1 MPVLFGIRPTDTARV
16 SVGAATGVTAEVF
29 DAMHLSAFHG
39 RVLNL
44 GDIGAGDKASLQR
57 VRQREWALFH
67 TSRACPDCLAESGG
81 VWQLWW
87 RLGAA
92 AVCPVHRLMLLT
104 ACPGCG
110 MELRQGSV
118 KREVVLSRRQRVD
131 PTRCGNRVTGRL
143 CLYPLVGLPRI
154 AVGHELCA
162 AQIAYLDA
170 AGGRPPPVAGHRV
183 GAVEW
188 GEAFKVV
195 CGLARFAGRNVELPS
210 AVPVPAAAVEAFV
223 ADARQHE
230 LTPMGSA
237 GGYRSMPRT
246 AALAAALLAFTG
258 DILAADSPDGL
269 REALRPLGRAIL
281 VPHPLTRRERP
292 RSWPMPAFLHQA
304 LLSVFPVPEASR
316 TRVPA
321 DVPAAAGGVGRP
333 MGGGLEFRHVPQ
345 VVAIDDYQELI
356 AAWLR
361 TRSALAGRRFA
372 ALALARVCGASSW
385 ESAGAEL
392 QWHDGRAQSVA
403 EQVSRFVVDPRRFWR
418 AIAVLAARLWQRG
431 PIDYD
436 SRRQVLS
443 TLGTVDAAVWAPV
456 FVQHGLELT
465 STGCRASAVW
475 LWAALTCGEVRDA
488 PGFAHPDWSAVSGKG
503 RLQACRRLSNRLPT
517 ALAAELL
524 AFGQAILDSHTVR

>member
-1 MPVLFGIRPTDTARV
+1 
-16 SVGAATGVTAEVF
+16 
-29 DAMHLSAFHG
+29 
-39 RVLNL
+39 
-44 GDIGAGDKASLQR
+44 
-57 VRQREWALFH
+57 
-67 TSRACPDCLAESGG
+67 
-81 VWQLWW
+81 
-87 RLGAA
+87 
-92 AVCPVHRLMLLT
+92 
-104 ACPGCG
+104 
-110 MELRQGSV
+110 
-118 KREVVLSRRQRVD
+118 VLSRRQRID
-131 PTRCGNRVTGRL
+131 PTRCGNRVAGRL
-143 CLYPLVGLPRI
+143 CLYPLVTLPRI

-162 AQIAYLDA
+162 AQIAFLDA
-170 AGGRPPPVAGHRV
+170 AGGRPPPVAGHPV

-230 LTPMGSA
+230 LTPMGRA

-258 DILAADSPDGL
+258 DILAADSAVGL
-269 REALRPLGRAIL
+269 REALRPVGRAIL

-292 RSWPMPAFLHQA
+292 RSWPMPAFLRQA
-304 LLSVFPVPEASR
+304 LLSDFAVPKASR
-316 TRVPA
+316 RWVAA
-321 DVPAAAGGVGRP
+321 DVPAAARGVDQP
-333 MGGGLEFRHVPQ
+333 VGGLEFRHVPQ

-385 ESAGAEL
+385 ENAGAAL

-403 EQVSRFVVDPRRFWR
+403 DQVSGFVVDPRRFWR
-418 AIAVLAARLWQRG
+418 AVSALAERLWQRG

-443 TLGTVDAAVWAPV
+443 TLNSIDAAVWIPVSGAGQMPALALDVPGGGHPPGYPLIRVPAEKGQPGRQREICGLAGQQPQQRPGQLICRQRLAQRHLQPALTDPDVPAQPQLAQQPGGQPQRHAYRIHPQPPGGVLMADPPQVIGQWTRQRRHVRSWHGTMAPSPA
-456 FVQHGLELT
+456 QIPCRGGPHAPLMPAD
-465 STGCRASAVW
+465 TGPSAV
-475 LWAALTCGEVRDA
+475 
-488 PGFAHPDWSAVSGKG
+488 PG
-503 RLQACRRLSNRLPT
+503 
-517 ALAAELL
+517 
-524 AFGQAILDSHTVR
+524 